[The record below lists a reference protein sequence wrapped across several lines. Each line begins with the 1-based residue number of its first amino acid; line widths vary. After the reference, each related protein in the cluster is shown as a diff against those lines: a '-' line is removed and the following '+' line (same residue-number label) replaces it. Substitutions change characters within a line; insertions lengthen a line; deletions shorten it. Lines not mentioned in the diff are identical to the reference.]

1 MIEKDYIKELFQEK
15 LTSHEVPVRADLW
28 TSVSSSIGGSSVV
41 ASSMSIAT
49 KIIIAA
55 SVSAVALVTFYLVN
69 DKNSVPTPIK
79 KENPQEQRIIT
90 IDPLKIDKVEVQTEN
105 VEVQSENLAGQK
117 KNELLP
123 KQPEQ
128 RVDCAYDFS
137 TPENESDLN
146 SNFQQS
152 NNSDINKE
160 IVTEKSPEKI
170 ERQDPIIRNSNPSAN
185 EIVANPEITTKE
197 QESTVLLPN
206 IFTPNGDGKND
217 FLSINIGEVTEF
229 SVVILNQAN
238 KVIYTSSNPN
248 FSWDGLTTNGEIS
261 PAGTY
266 VYYISAKD
274 LNGKLLTKY
283 SSLTIS
289 Y

>member
-1 MIEKDYIKELFQEK
+1 MIEKDYIKELFQDK

-79 KENPQEQRIIT
+79 KENPKEQRIIT
-90 IDPLKIDKVEVQTEN
+90 IDSLKIEKEEV
-105 VEVQSENLAGQK
+105 K
-117 KNELLP
+117 KDEKLLP
-123 KQPEQ
+123 KQAEQ
-128 RVDCAYDFS
+128 RVDCEYDFS
-137 TPENESDLN
+137 TPENDSDLN
-146 SNFQQS
+146 SNFQLS
-152 NNSDINKE
+152 NKSDINKE
-160 IVTEKSPEKI
+160 IVTEKSPQKI
-170 ERQDPIIRNSNPSAN
+170 EQQDPIIRNSNPSAN
-185 EIVANPEITTKE
+185 EIVAKPEIKIKE
-197 QESTVLLPN
+197 NESTILLPN

-217 FLSINIGEVTEF
+217 LLSIKIGEVTEF

-238 KVIYTSSNPN
+238 KPIYTSNNPN
-248 FSWDGLTTNGEIS
+248 FSWDGIATNGELS

>member
-1 MIEKDYIKELFQEK
+1 MIEKDYIKELFQDK

-28 TSVSSSIGGSSVV
+28 TSVSSSIGGSLVV

-69 DKNSVPTPIK
+69 DKNLEQSPIK

-90 IDPLKIDKVEVQTEN
+90 IDSLKIEKEEV
-105 VEVQSENLAGQK
+105 K
-117 KNELLP
+117 KDEKLLP
-123 KQPEQ
+123 KQAEQ

-146 SNFQQS
+146 SEFQQS
-152 NNSDINKE
+152 NKIDINKE
-160 IVTEKSPEKI
+160 IVTEKGPQKI
-170 ERQDPIIRNSNPSAN
+170 EQQDPIIRNNTASTS
-185 EIVANPEITTKE
+185 EIVANPELTTKE

-217 FLSINIGEVTEF
+217 FLSIKIGEVTEF

-238 KVIYTSSNPN
+238 KVIFTSNDPN
-248 FSWDGLTTNGEIS
+248 FSWDGIAKNGEIS

-283 SSLTIS
+283 SNLTIS

>member
-90 IDPLKIDKVEVQTEN
+90 IDTLKIEKEEVKKDEK
-105 VEVQSENLAGQK
+105 LLQK
-117 KNELLP
+117 
-123 KQPEQ
+123 QADQ
-128 RVDCAYDFS
+128 RVDCEYDFS
-137 TPENESDLN
+137 TPENVSDLN
-146 SNFQQS
+146 SNYPQS
-152 NNSDINKE
+152 NKSDINKE

-170 ERQDPIIRNSNPSAN
+170 ERQYPIIRNSNPSAN
-185 EIVANPEITTKE
+185 EIVAKPEIKIKE
-197 QESTVLLPN
+197 NESTILLPN

-217 FLSINIGEVTEF
+217 LLSIKIGEVTEF

-248 FSWDGLTTNGEIS
+248 FSWDGIATNGELS
-261 PAGTY
+261 PAGSY

>member
-28 TSVSSSIGGSSVV
+28 TSVSSSIGGSSV
-41 ASSMSIAT
+41 AATSMSIAT
-49 KIIIAA
+49 KLMIAA
-55 SVSAVALVTFYLVN
+55 SVSAVALVTFYLIN
-69 DKNSVPTPIK
+69 NENLEQSPIK

-90 IDPLKIDKVEVQTEN
+90 IDSLKIKKEEV
-105 VEVQSENLAGQK
+105 K
-117 KNELLP
+117 KDEKLLP
-123 KQPEQ
+123 TQAEQ
-128 RVDCAYDFS
+128 RLDCAYDFS

-146 SNFQQS
+146 SEFQQS
-152 NNSDINKE
+152 NKIDINKE
-160 IVTEKSPEKI
+160 IITEKDPQKI
-170 ERQDPIIRNSNPSAN
+170 EKQDPIIRNNYTSTS
-185 EIVANPEITTKE
+185 EIIAKPETKTKE
-197 QESTVLLPN
+197 QEKTVLLPN

-217 FLSINIGEVTEF
+217 FLSIKIGEVTEF

-238 KVIYTSSNPN
+238 KVIFTSNDPN
-248 FSWDGLTTNGEIS
+248 FSWDGLATNGELS

>member
-1 MIEKDYIKELFQEK
+1 MIEKDYIKELFQDK

-49 KIIIAA
+49 KLIIAA

-69 DKNSVPTPIK
+69 DKNSVLTPIK

-90 IDPLKIDKVEVQTEN
+90 VDSLKIEKEEV
-105 VEVQSENLAGQK
+105 K
-117 KNELLP
+117 KDEKLLP
-123 KQPEQ
+123 EQLEQ

-146 SNFQQS
+146 SEFQQS
-152 NNSDINKE
+152 NKIDINKE
-160 IVTEKSPEKI
+160 IVTEKGPQKI
-170 ERQDPIIRNSNPSAN
+170 EQQDPIIRNNTTSTS
-185 EIVANPEITTKE
+185 EIVAKPEIKTKE
-197 QESTVLLPN
+197 QEKTVLLPN

-217 FLSINIGEVTEF
+217 LLSIKIGEVTEF

-238 KVIYTSSNPN
+238 KVIFTSIDPN
-248 FSWDGLTTNGEIS
+248 FSWDGVATNGELS

>member
-1 MIEKDYIKELFQEK
+1 MIEKDYIKDLFQEK

-28 TSVSSSIGGSSVV
+28 TSVSSSIGGSSV
-41 ASSMSIAT
+41 AATSMSIAT

-90 IDPLKIDKVEVQTEN
+90 IDTLKIEKEEV
-105 VEVQSENLAGQK
+105 K
-117 KNELLP
+117 KDEKLLP
-123 KQPEQ
+123 KQAEQ
-128 RVDCAYDFS
+128 RVDCEYDFS

-146 SNFQQS
+146 SEFQQS
-152 NNSDINKE
+152 NKIDINKE
-160 IVTEKSPEKI
+160 IVTEKGPQKI
-170 ERQDPIIRNSNPSAN
+170 EQQDPIIRNNTASTS
-185 EIVANPEITTKE
+185 EIVANPELTTKE

-217 FLSINIGEVTEF
+217 FLSIKIGEVTEF

-248 FSWDGLTTNGEIS
+248 FSWDGLATNGELS

>member
-1 MIEKDYIKELFQEK
+1 MIEKDYIKELFQDK

-28 TSVSSSIGGSSVV
+28 TSVSSSVGGSSVV

-49 KIIIAA
+49 KLMIAA
-55 SVSAVALVTFYLVN
+55 SVSAVALVTFYLIN
-69 DKNSVPTPIK
+69 NENLEQSPIK
-79 KENPQEQRIIT
+79 KENLQEQRNIT
-90 IDPLKIDKVEVQTEN
+90 VDSLKIEKKEV
-105 VEVQSENLAGQK
+105 K
-117 KNELLP
+117 KDEKLLP
-123 KQPEQ
+123 EQLEQ

-146 SNFQQS
+146 SEFQQS
-152 NNSDINKE
+152 NKSDINKE
-160 IVTEKSPEKI
+160 IITEKGSQKI
-170 ERQDPIIRNSNPSAN
+170 DQQNPIIRNNTASTS
-185 EIVANPEITTKE
+185 EIVAKPEIITKE

-217 FLSINIGEVTEF
+217 FLSIKIGEVTEF

-238 KVIYTSSNPN
+238 KVIFTSNDPN
-248 FSWDGLTTNGEIS
+248 FLWDGLETNGELS

-283 SSLTIS
+283 SNLTIS

>member
-1 MIEKDYIKELFQEK
+1 MIEKDYIKELFQDK

-28 TSVSSSIGGSSVV
+28 TSVSSSIGGNSVV
-41 ASSMSIAT
+41 ATSMSIAT

-55 SVSAVALVTFYLVN
+55 SVSAVALVTFYLIN
-69 DKNSVPTPIK
+69 NENLEQSPIK

-90 IDPLKIDKVEVQTEN
+90 IDSLKIKKEEV
-105 VEVQSENLAGQK
+105 K
-117 KNELLP
+117 KDEKLLP

-128 RVDCAYDFS
+128 RLDCAYDFS

-146 SNFQQS
+146 LEFQQS
-152 NNSDINKE
+152 NKIDINKE
-160 IVTEKSPEKI
+160 IITEKDPQKI
-170 ERQDPIIRNSNPSAN
+170 EKQDPIIRNNYSSTS
-185 EIVANPEITTKE
+185 EIIAKPETKTKE
-197 QESTVLLPN
+197 QEKTVLLPN

-217 FLSINIGEVTEF
+217 FLSIKIGEVTEF

-238 KVIYTSSNPN
+238 KVIFTSNDPN
-248 FSWDGLTTNGEIS
+248 FSWDGVATNGELS

>member
-69 DKNSVPTPIK
+69 DKNIEPIPIK

-90 IDPLKIDKVEVQTEN
+90 IDTLKIEKKEV
-105 VEVQSENLAGQK
+105 K
-117 KNELLP
+117 KEEKLLP
-123 KQPEQ
+123 TQAEQ
-128 RVDCAYDFS
+128 RVGCEYDFS

-146 SNFQQS
+146 SEFQKS
-152 NNSDINKE
+152 NQIDINKE
-160 IVTEKSPEKI
+160 IVTEKGPQKI
-170 ERQDPIIRNSNPSAN
+170 EQQDPIIRNNTASTS
-185 EIVANPEITTKE
+185 EIVANPELTTKE

-217 FLSINIGEVTEF
+217 FLSIKIGEVTEF

-248 FSWDGLTTNGEIS
+248 FLWDGLATNGELS

>member
-1 MIEKDYIKELFQEK
+1 MIEKDYIKELFQDK

-90 IDPLKIDKVEVQTEN
+90 IDTLKIEKEEV
-105 VEVQSENLAGQK
+105 K
-117 KNELLP
+117 KDEKLLP
-123 KQPEQ
+123 KQAEQ
-128 RVDCAYDFS
+128 RVDCEYDFS
-137 TPENESDLN
+137 TPENVSDLN
-146 SNFQQS
+146 SNYPQS
-152 NNSDINKE
+152 NKSDINKE

-170 ERQDPIIRNSNPSAN
+170 ERQYPIIRNSNPSAN
-185 EIVANPEITTKE
+185 EIVAKPEIKIKE
-197 QESTVLLPN
+197 NESTILLPN

-217 FLSINIGEVTEF
+217 LLSIKIGEVTEF

-248 FSWDGLTTNGEIS
+248 FSWDGIATNGELS
-261 PAGTY
+261 PAGSY

>member
-28 TSVSSSIGGSSVV
+28 TSVSSSIGGSSV
-41 ASSMSIAT
+41 AATSMSIAT
-49 KIIIAA
+49 KLMIAA
-55 SVSAVALVTFYLVN
+55 SVSAVALVTFYLIN
-69 DKNSVPTPIK
+69 NENLEPIPLKN
-79 KENPQEQRIIT
+79 ENPQEQRIIT
-90 IDPLKIDKVEVQTEN
+90 VDSLKIEKEEV
-105 VEVQSENLAGQK
+105 K
-117 KNELLP
+117 KDEKLLP
-123 KQPEQ
+123 KQAEQ
-128 RVDCAYDFS
+128 RVDCEYNFS

-146 SNFQQS
+146 SEFQQS
-152 NNSDINKE
+152 NKIDINKE
-160 IVTEKSPEKI
+160 IVTEKGPQKI
-170 ERQDPIIRNSNPSAN
+170 EQQDPIIRNNSTSTS
-185 EIVANPEITTKE
+185 EIVAKPEIKTKE
-197 QESTVLLPN
+197 KESTVLLPN

-217 FLSINIGEVTEF
+217 LLSIKIGEVTEF

-238 KVIYTSSNPN
+238 KVIFTSNDPN
-248 FSWDGLTTNGEIS
+248 FSWDGVATNGELS

>member
-1 MIEKDYIKELFQEK
+1 MIEKDYIKELFQDK

-28 TSVSSSIGGSSVV
+28 TSVSSSIGGNSVV
-41 ASSMSIAT
+41 ATSMSIAT

-55 SVSAVALVTFYLVN
+55 SVSAVALITFYLVN
-69 DKNSVPTPIK
+69 DKTSDPTPIK

-90 IDPLKIDKVEVQTEN
+90 VDTLKIEKEEV
-105 VEVQSENLAGQK
+105 K
-117 KNELLP
+117 KDEKLLP
-123 KQPEQ
+123 TQAEQ
-128 RVDCAYDFS
+128 RFDCEYDFS
-137 TPENESDLN
+137 TPENDSDLKSDFQK
-146 SNFQQS
+146 SNIS
-152 NNSDINKE
+152 KE
-160 IVTEKSPEKI
+160 IVTEKGLHKI
-170 ERQDPIIRNSNPSAN
+170 EQQDPIIRNNTTSTS
-185 EIVANPEITTKE
+185 EIVAKPEIKTKE

-217 FLSINIGEVTEF
+217 FLSIEIGKVTEF

-238 KVIYTSSNPN
+238 KVIFTSNDPN
-248 FSWDGLTTNGEIS
+248 FSWDGQSLQGELS

-283 SSLTIS
+283 SNLTIS

>member
-41 ASSMSIAT
+41 ASSMSTAT

-69 DKNSVPTPIK
+69 DKNLEQSPIK

-90 IDPLKIDKVEVQTEN
+90 IDSLKIEKEEV
-105 VEVQSENLAGQK
+105 K
-117 KNELLP
+117 KDEKLLP
-123 KQPEQ
+123 KQAEQ
-128 RVDCAYDFS
+128 RLDCAYDFS

-146 SNFQQS
+146 SEFQQS
-152 NNSDINKE
+152 NKIDINKE
-160 IVTEKSPEKI
+160 IITEKDPQKI
-170 ERQDPIIRNSNPSAN
+170 EKQDPIIRNNYTSTS
-185 EIVANPEITTKE
+185 EIIAKPETKTKE
-197 QESTVLLPN
+197 KESTLLLPN

-217 FLSINIGEVTEF
+217 FLSIKIGEVTEF

-238 KVIYTSSNPN
+238 KVIFTSNDPN
-248 FSWDGLTTNGEIS
+248 FSWDGIATNGELS
-261 PAGTY
+261 PVGTY

>member
-41 ASSMSIAT
+41 ASSMSIAN
-49 KIIIAA
+49 KLLIAA

-69 DKNSVPTPIK
+69 DKNLEQIPIK

-90 IDPLKIDKVEVQTEN
+90 IDSLKIEKEEV
-105 VEVQSENLAGQK
+105 K
-117 KNELLP
+117 KDEKLLP
-123 KQPEQ
+123 KQAEQ
-128 RVDCAYDFS
+128 RVDCEYDFS

-146 SNFQQS
+146 SEFQQS
-152 NNSDINKE
+152 NKIDINKE
-160 IVTEKSPEKI
+160 IVTEKGPQKI
-170 ERQDPIIRNSNPSAN
+170 EQQDPIIRNNTASTS
-185 EIVANPEITTKE
+185 EIVAKPEIKTKE
-197 QESTVLLPN
+197 QEKTVLLPN

-217 FLSINIGEVTEF
+217 FLSIKIGEVTEF

-238 KVIYTSSNPN
+238 KVIFTSNDPN
-248 FSWDGLTTNGEIS
+248 FSWDGIAKNGEIS

>member
-1 MIEKDYIKELFQEK
+1 MIEKDYIKELFQDK

-49 KIIIAA
+49 KLLIAA

-69 DKNSVPTPIK
+69 DKNLEQSPIK

-90 IDPLKIDKVEVQTEN
+90 IDSLKIEKEEV
-105 VEVQSENLAGQK
+105 K
-117 KNELLP
+117 KDEKLLP
-123 KQPEQ
+123 TQAEQ

-146 SNFQQS
+146 SEFQQS
-152 NNSDINKE
+152 NKIDINKE
-160 IVTEKSPEKI
+160 IITEKGPQKI
-170 ERQDPIIRNSNPSAN
+170 EQQDPIIRNNTTSTS
-185 EIVANPEITTKE
+185 EIVAKPEIKTKE
-197 QESTVLLPN
+197 QEKTVLLPN

-217 FLSINIGEVTEF
+217 LLSIKIGEVTEF

-238 KVIYTSSNPN
+238 KVIFTSIDPN
-248 FSWDGLTTNGEIS
+248 FSWDGVATNGELS

>member
-1 MIEKDYIKELFQEK
+1 MIEKDYIKELFQDK

-55 SVSAVALVTFYLVN
+55 SVSAVALVTFYLLN
-69 DKNSVPTPIK
+69 DKNPDPKPIK
-79 KENPQEQRIIT
+79 KENPQEQRIST
-90 IDPLKIDKVEVQTEN
+90 IDSLKIEKEE
-105 VEVQSENLAGQK
+105 EK
-117 KNELLP
+117 LLP

-128 RVDCAYDFS
+128 RVDCEYDFS

-152 NNSDINKE
+152 NKIDINKE
-160 IVTEKSPEKI
+160 IVTEKGPQKI
-170 ERQDPIIRNSNPSAN
+170 EQQDPIIRNNTASTS
-185 EIVANPEITTKE
+185 EIVANPELTTKE

-217 FLSINIGEVTEF
+217 FLSIKIGEVTEF

-238 KVIYTSSNPN
+238 KVIFTSNDPN
-248 FSWDGLTTNGEIS
+248 FSWDGQSLQGELS

-283 SSLTIS
+283 SNLTIS

>member
-1 MIEKDYIKELFQEK
+1 MIEKDYIKELFQDK

-28 TSVSSSIGGSSVV
+28 TSVSSSIGGSSV
-41 ASSMSIAT
+41 AATSMSIAT
-49 KIIIAA
+49 KLMIAA

-69 DKNSVPTPIK
+69 NENLEQSPIK

-90 IDPLKIDKVEVQTEN
+90 FDSLKIKKEEV
-105 VEVQSENLAGQK
+105 K
-117 KNELLP
+117 KDEKLLP

-146 SNFQQS
+146 SEFQQS
-152 NNSDINKE
+152 NKIDINKE
-160 IVTEKSPEKI
+160 IITEKDPQKI
-170 ERQDPIIRNSNPSAN
+170 EKQDPIIRNNYTSTS
-185 EIVANPEITTKE
+185 EIIAKPETKTKE
-197 QESTVLLPN
+197 QEKTVLLPN

-217 FLSINIGEVTEF
+217 FLSIKIGEVTEF

-238 KVIYTSSNPN
+238 KVIFTSNDPN
-248 FSWDGLTTNGEIS
+248 FSWDGLATNGELS

>member
-28 TSVSSSIGGSSVV
+28 TSVSSSIGGSSV
-41 ASSMSIAT
+41 AATSMSIAT
-49 KIIIAA
+49 KLMIAA
-55 SVSAVALVTFYLVN
+55 SVSAVALVTFYLIN
-69 DKNSVPTPIK
+69 NENLEQSPIK

-90 IDPLKIDKVEVQTEN
+90 FDSLKIKKEEV
-105 VEVQSENLAGQK
+105 K
-117 KNELLP
+117 KDEKLLP

-137 TPENESDLN
+137 TPEYESDLN
-146 SNFQQS
+146 LEFQQS
-152 NNSDINKE
+152 NKIDINKE
-160 IVTEKSPEKI
+160 IVTEKSPQKI
-170 ERQDPIIRNSNPSAN
+170 ERQDPIIRNNSTSTS
-185 EIVANPEITTKE
+185 EIVAKPETKTKE
-197 QESTVLLPN
+197 QEKTVLLPN

-217 FLSINIGEVTEF
+217 FLSIKIGEVTEF

-238 KVIYTSSNPN
+238 KVIFTSNDPN
-248 FSWDGLTTNGEIS
+248 FSWDGLATNGELS

>member
-1 MIEKDYIKELFQEK
+1 MIEKDYIKDLFQEK

-90 IDPLKIDKVEVQTEN
+90 IDTLKIEKEEV
-105 VEVQSENLAGQK
+105 K
-117 KNELLP
+117 KDEKLLP
-123 KQPEQ
+123 KQADQ
-128 RVDCAYDFS
+128 RVDCEYDFS
-137 TPENESDLN
+137 TPENVSDLN
-146 SNFQQS
+146 SNYPQS
-152 NNSDINKE
+152 NKSDINKE

-170 ERQDPIIRNSNPSAN
+170 ERQYPIIRNSNPSAN
-185 EIVANPEITTKE
+185 EIVAKPEIKIKE
-197 QESTVLLPN
+197 NESTILLPN

-217 FLSINIGEVTEF
+217 LLSIKIGEVTEF

-248 FSWDGLTTNGEIS
+248 FSWDGIATNGELS
-261 PAGTY
+261 PAGSY

>member
-1 MIEKDYIKELFQEK
+1 MIEKDYIKDLFQEK
-15 LTSHEVPVRADLW
+15 LTSHEVPVRADIW

-79 KENPQEQRIIT
+79 KENPKEQRIIT
-90 IDPLKIDKVEVQTEN
+90 IDSLKIEKEEV
-105 VEVQSENLAGQK
+105 K
-117 KNELLP
+117 KDEKLLP
-123 KQPEQ
+123 KQAEQ
-128 RVDCAYDFS
+128 RVDCEYDFS
-137 TPENESDLN
+137 TPENDSDLN
-146 SNFQQS
+146 SNFQLS
-152 NNSDINKE
+152 NKSDINKE
-160 IVTEKSPEKI
+160 IVTEKSPQKI
-170 ERQDPIIRNSNPSAN
+170 EQQDPIIRNSNPSAN
-185 EIVANPEITTKE
+185 EIVAKPEIKIKE
-197 QESTVLLPN
+197 NESTILLPN

-217 FLSINIGEVTEF
+217 LLSIKIGEVTEF

-238 KVIYTSSNPN
+238 KPIYTSNNPN
-248 FSWDGLTTNGEIS
+248 FSWDGIATNGELS

>member
-1 MIEKDYIKELFQEK
+1 MIEKDYIKELFQDK

-28 TSVSSSIGGSSVV
+28 TSVSSSIGGSSV
-41 ASSMSIAT
+41 AATSMSIAT
-49 KIIIAA
+49 KLMIAA

-69 DKNSVPTPIK
+69 DKNLEQIPIK

-90 IDPLKIDKVEVQTEN
+90 IDSLKIEKEEV
-105 VEVQSENLAGQK
+105 K
-117 KNELLP
+117 KDEKLLP

-128 RVDCAYDFS
+128 RLDCEYDFS
-137 TPENESDLN
+137 TPDNESDLN
-146 SNFQQS
+146 SEFQQS
-152 NNSDINKE
+152 NKIDINKE
-160 IVTEKSPEKI
+160 IITEKDPQKI
-170 ERQDPIIRNSNPSAN
+170 EKQDPIIRNNYTSTS
-185 EIVANPEITTKE
+185 EIIAKPETKTKE
-197 QESTVLLPN
+197 QEKTVLLPN

-217 FLSINIGEVTEF
+217 FLSIKIGEVTEF

-238 KVIYTSSNPN
+238 KVIFTSNDPN
-248 FSWDGLTTNGEIS
+248 FSWDGVATNGELS

>member
-28 TSVSSSIGGSSVV
+28 TSVSSSIGGSSVT
-41 ASSMSIAT
+41 ATSMSIAT
-49 KIIIAA
+49 KLMIAA
-55 SVSAVALVTFYLVN
+55 SVSAVALVTFYLIN
-69 DKNSVPTPIK
+69 NENLEQSPIK

-90 IDPLKIDKVEVQTEN
+90 IDSLKIKKEEV
-105 VEVQSENLAGQK
+105 K
-117 KNELLP
+117 KDEKLLP
-123 KQPEQ
+123 TQAEQ

-146 SNFQQS
+146 SEFQQS
-152 NNSDINKE
+152 NKIDINKE
-160 IVTEKSPEKI
+160 IVTEKGPQKI
-170 ERQDPIIRNSNPSAN
+170 EQQDPIIRNNTTSTSD
-185 EIVANPEITTKE
+185 IVAKPEIKTKE

-217 FLSINIGEVTEF
+217 FLSIKIGEVTEF

-238 KVIYTSSNPN
+238 KVIFTSNDPN
-248 FSWDGLTTNGEIS
+248 FSWDGIAKNGEIS

>member
-28 TSVSSSIGGSSVV
+28 TSVSSSIGGSSV
-41 ASSMSIAT
+41 AATSMSIAT
-49 KIIIAA
+49 KLLIAA

-69 DKNSVPTPIK
+69 DKNLEQSPIK

-90 IDPLKIDKVEVQTEN
+90 VDSLKIEKEEVKKDK
-105 VEVQSENLAGQK
+105 K
-117 KNELLP
+117 LLP

-128 RVDCAYDFS
+128 RLDCAYDFS

-146 SNFQQS
+146 SEFQQS
-152 NNSDINKE
+152 NKIDINKE
-160 IVTEKSPEKI
+160 IITEKDPQKI
-170 ERQDPIIRNSNPSAN
+170 EKQDPIIRNNYTSTS
-185 EIVANPEITTKE
+185 EIIAKPETKTKE
-197 QESTVLLPN
+197 QEKTVLLPN

-217 FLSINIGEVTEF
+217 FLSIKIGEVTEF

-238 KVIYTSSNPN
+238 KVIFTSNDPN
-248 FSWDGLTTNGEIS
+248 FSWDGLATNGELS

>member
-1 MIEKDYIKELFQEK
+1 MIEKDYIKELFQDK

-41 ASSMSIAT
+41 VTSMSIAT
-49 KIIIAA
+49 KIIIAV
-55 SVSAVALVTFYLVN
+55 SVSAVAFVTFYLVN
-69 DKNSVPTPIK
+69 DKNSVPTPFK
-79 KENPQEQRIIT
+79 KEHPQEQRIIT
-90 IDPLKIDKVEVQTEN
+90 IDTLKIEKKEV
-105 VEVQSENLAGQK
+105 K
-117 KNELLP
+117 KEEKLLP
-123 KQPEQ
+123 TQAEQ
-128 RVDCAYDFS
+128 RVGCEYDFS
-137 TPENESDLN
+137 TPENDSDLKSDFHK
-146 SNFQQS
+146 SN
-152 NNSDINKE
+152 INKE
-160 IVTEKSPEKI
+160 IVTEKGPQKI
-170 ERQDPIIRNSNPSAN
+170 EQQDPIIRNNSTSTS
-185 EIVANPEITTKE
+185 EIVANPELTTKE

-217 FLSINIGEVTEF
+217 FLSIKIGEVTEF

-238 KVIYTSSNPN
+238 KVIFTSNDPN
-248 FSWDGLTTNGEIS
+248 FSWDGLAKNGEIS

>member
-1 MIEKDYIKELFQEK
+1 MIEKDYIKELFQDK

-41 ASSMSIAT
+41 ATSMSIAT
-49 KIIIAA
+49 KLIIAA

-69 DKNSVPTPIK
+69 DKNIEPIPIK

-90 IDPLKIDKVEVQTEN
+90 IDTLKIEKEEV
-105 VEVQSENLAGQK
+105 K
-117 KNELLP
+117 KEEKLLP
-123 KQPEQ
+123 KQAEQ
-128 RVDCAYDFS
+128 RVDCEYDFS
-137 TPENESDLN
+137 TPENDSDLK
-146 SNFQQS
+146 SEFQQS
-152 NNSDINKE
+152 NKSDINKE
-160 IVTEKSPEKI
+160 IITEKGSQKI
-170 ERQDPIIRNSNPSAN
+170 DQQNPIIRNNYTSTS
-185 EIVANPEITTKE
+185 EIVAKPEIKTKE
-197 QESTVLLPN
+197 KESTVLLPN
-206 IFTPNGDGKND
+206 IFTPNSDGKND
-217 FLSINIGEVTEF
+217 FLSIKIGEVTEF

-238 KVIYTSSNPN
+238 KVIFTSNDPN
-248 FSWDGLTTNGEIS
+248 FSWDGLATNGELS

>member
-1 MIEKDYIKELFQEK
+1 MIEKDYIKELFQDK

-49 KIIIAA
+49 KLLIAA
-55 SVSAVALVTFYLVN
+55 SVSSVALVTFYLVN
-69 DKNSVPTPIK
+69 DKNLVQSPIIKDTP
-79 KENPQEQRIIT
+79 KEHRNIT
-90 IDPLKIDKVEVQTEN
+90 VDSLKIEKEEV
-105 VEVQSENLAGQK
+105 K
-117 KNELLP
+117 KDEKLLP
-123 KQPEQ
+123 TQAEQ

-146 SNFQQS
+146 SEFQQS
-152 NNSDINKE
+152 NKIDINKE
-160 IVTEKSPEKI
+160 IITEKDPQKI
-170 ERQDPIIRNSNPSAN
+170 EKQDPIIRNNYTSTS
-185 EIVANPEITTKE
+185 EIIAKPETKTKE
-197 QESTVLLPN
+197 QEKTVLLPN

-217 FLSINIGEVTEF
+217 FLSIKIGEVKEF

-238 KVIYTSSNPN
+238 KVIFTSNDPN
-248 FSWDGLTTNGEIS
+248 FSWDGLATNGELS

>member
-1 MIEKDYIKELFQEK
+1 MIEKDYIKELFQDK

-28 TSVSSSIGGSSVV
+28 TSVSSSIGGSSV
-41 ASSMSIAT
+41 AATSMSIAT
-49 KIIIAA
+49 KLMIAA

-69 DKNSVPTPIK
+69 DKNLEQIPIK

-90 IDPLKIDKVEVQTEN
+90 VDSLKIEKEEVKKDK
-105 VEVQSENLAGQK
+105 K
-117 KNELLP
+117 LLP
-123 KQPEQ
+123 TQTEQ

-146 SNFQQS
+146 SEFQQS
-152 NNSDINKE
+152 NKSDINKE
-160 IVTEKSPEKI
+160 IITEKGPQKI
-170 ERQDPIIRNSNPSAN
+170 EQQDPIIRNNTTSTS
-185 EIVANPEITTKE
+185 EIVAKPEIKTKE
-197 QESTVLLPN
+197 QEKTVLLPN

-217 FLSINIGEVTEF
+217 LLSIKIGEVTEF

-238 KVIYTSSNPN
+238 KVIFTSIDPN
-248 FSWDGLTTNGEIS
+248 FSWDGVATNGELS

>member
-49 KIIIAA
+49 KLLIAA

-69 DKNSVPTPIK
+69 DKNLEQSPIK

-90 IDPLKIDKVEVQTEN
+90 IDSLKIKKEEV
-105 VEVQSENLAGQK
+105 K
-117 KNELLP
+117 KDEKLLP
-123 KQPEQ
+123 TQAEQ

-137 TPENESDLN
+137 TPENDSDLKSDFQK
-146 SNFQQS
+146 SNK
-152 NNSDINKE
+152 SDINKE
-160 IVTEKSPEKI
+160 IVTEKGPQKI
-170 ERQDPIIRNSNPSAN
+170 EQQDPIIRNNTASTS
-185 EIVANPEITTKE
+185 EIVAKPEIKTKE
-197 QESTVLLPN
+197 QEKTVLLPN

-217 FLSINIGEVTEF
+217 FLSIKIGEVTEF

-238 KVIYTSSNPN
+238 KVIFTSNDPN
-248 FSWDGLTTNGEIS
+248 FSWDGVATNGELS

>member
-1 MIEKDYIKELFQEK
+1 MIEKDYIKELFQDK

-28 TSVSSSIGGSSVV
+28 TSVSSSIGGSLVV

-79 KENPQEQRIIT
+79 KEHPQEQRIIT
-90 IDPLKIDKVEVQTEN
+90 IDTLKIDKVEVQTEN
-105 VEVQSENLAGQK
+105 LEVQPENLAGQK
-117 KNELLP
+117 KKELLP
-123 KQPEQ
+123 KQAEQ

-146 SNFQQS
+146 TEFQQS
-152 NNSDINKE
+152 NKIDINKE
-160 IVTEKSPEKI
+160 IVTEKGPQKI
-170 ERQDPIIRNSNPSAN
+170 EQQDPIIRNNTASTS
-185 EIVANPEITTKE
+185 EIVANPELTTKE

-217 FLSINIGEVTEF
+217 FLSIKIGEVTEF

-238 KVIYTSSNPN
+238 KVIFTSNDPN
-248 FSWDGLTTNGEIS
+248 FSWDGQSLQGELS

-283 SSLTIS
+283 SNLTIS

>member
-1 MIEKDYIKELFQEK
+1 MTEKDYIKELFQDK

-28 TSVSSSIGGSSVV
+28 TSVSSSIGGNSVV
-41 ASSMSIAT
+41 ATSMSIAT

-55 SVSAVALVTFYLVN
+55 SVSAVALITFYLVN
-69 DKNSVPTPIK
+69 DKTSDPTPIK

-90 IDPLKIDKVEVQTEN
+90 IDTLKIEKKEV
-105 VEVQSENLAGQK
+105 K
-117 KNELLP
+117 KEEKLLP
-123 KQPEQ
+123 TQAEQ
-128 RVDCAYDFS
+128 RVGCEYDFS

-146 SNFQQS
+146 SEFQQS
-152 NNSDINKE
+152 NKSDINKE
-160 IVTEKSPEKI
+160 IITEKGSQKI
-170 ERQDPIIRNSNPSAN
+170 DQQNPIIRNNTASTS
-185 EIVANPEITTKE
+185 EIVAKPEIITKE

-217 FLSINIGEVTEF
+217 FLSIKIGEVTEF

-238 KVIYTSSNPN
+238 KVIFTSNDPN
-248 FSWDGLTTNGEIS
+248 FSWDGLETNGELS

-283 SSLTIS
+283 SNLTIS

>member
-1 MIEKDYIKELFQEK
+1 MIEKDYIKELFQDK

-49 KIIIAA
+49 KLLIAA

-69 DKNSVPTPIK
+69 DKNLEQSPIK

-90 IDPLKIDKVEVQTEN
+90 IDSLKIEKEEV
-105 VEVQSENLAGQK
+105 K
-117 KNELLP
+117 KDEKLLP

-146 SNFQQS
+146 SEFQQS
-152 NNSDINKE
+152 NKIDINKE
-160 IVTEKSPEKI
+160 IVKEKGPQKI
-170 ERQDPIIRNSNPSAN
+170 EQQDPIIRNNTTSTS
-185 EIVANPEITTKE
+185 EIVAKPEIKTKE
-197 QESTVLLPN
+197 QEKTVLLPN

-217 FLSINIGEVTEF
+217 LLSIKIGEVTEF

-238 KVIYTSSNPN
+238 KVIFTSIDPN
-248 FSWDGLTTNGEIS
+248 FSWDGVATNGELS

>member
-28 TSVSSSIGGSSVV
+28 TSVSSSIGGSSV
-41 ASSMSIAT
+41 AATSMSIAT
-49 KIIIAA
+49 KLLIAA

-69 DKNSVPTPIK
+69 DKNLEQSPIK

-90 IDPLKIDKVEVQTEN
+90 IDSLKIEKEEV
-105 VEVQSENLAGQK
+105 K
-117 KNELLP
+117 KDEKLLP

-128 RVDCAYDFS
+128 RLDCAYDFS

-146 SNFQQS
+146 SEFQQS
-152 NNSDINKE
+152 NKIDINKE
-160 IVTEKSPEKI
+160 IITEKGPQKI
-170 ERQDPIIRNSNPSAN
+170 EQQDPIIRNNSTSTS
-185 EIVANPEITTKE
+185 EIVAKPEIKTKE

-217 FLSINIGEVTEF
+217 FLSIKIGEVTEF

-238 KVIYTSSNPN
+238 KVIFTSNDPN
-248 FSWDGLTTNGEIS
+248 FSWDGLATNGELS

>member
-1 MIEKDYIKELFQEK
+1 MIEKDYIKELFQDK

-55 SVSAVALVTFYLVN
+55 SVSAVALVTFYLIN
-69 DKNSVPTPIK
+69 DENLKQSPIK
-79 KENPQEQRIIT
+79 KENSQEQRIIT
-90 IDPLKIDKVEVQTEN
+90 IDSLKIEKEEV
-105 VEVQSENLAGQK
+105 K
-117 KNELLP
+117 KDEKLLP
-123 KQPEQ
+123 TQADQ
-128 RVDCAYDFS
+128 RVDCEYDFS
-137 TPENESDLN
+137 TPENDSDLKSEFQK
-146 SNFQQS
+146 SNK
-152 NNSDINKE
+152 SDINKE
-160 IVTEKSPEKI
+160 IVTEKGPQKI
-170 ERQDPIIRNSNPSAN
+170 EQQDPIIRNNSTSTS
-185 EIVANPEITTKE
+185 EIVAKPEIKTKE
-197 QESTVLLPN
+197 KESSVLLPN

-217 FLSINIGEVTEF
+217 LLSIKIGEVTEF

-238 KVIYTSSNPN
+238 KVIFTSNDPN
-248 FSWDGLTTNGEIS
+248 FSWDGLATNGELS

-283 SSLTIS
+283 SNLTIS

>member
-1 MIEKDYIKELFQEK
+1 MIEKDYIKELFQDK

-28 TSVSSSIGGSSVV
+28 TSVSSSIGGSSV
-41 ASSMSIAT
+41 AATSMSIAT
-49 KIIIAA
+49 KLMIAA

-69 DKNSVPTPIK
+69 DKNLEQIPIK

-90 IDPLKIDKVEVQTEN
+90 IDSLKIEKEEV
-105 VEVQSENLAGQK
+105 K
-117 KNELLP
+117 KDEKLLP

-128 RVDCAYDFS
+128 RLDCEYDFS
-137 TPENESDLN
+137 TPDNESDLN
-146 SNFQQS
+146 SEFQQS
-152 NNSDINKE
+152 NKIDINKE
-160 IVTEKSPEKI
+160 IITEKDPQKI
-170 ERQDPIIRNSNPSAN
+170 EKQDPIIRNNYTSTS
-185 EIVANPEITTKE
+185 EIIAKPETKTKE
-197 QESTVLLPN
+197 QEKTVLLPN

-217 FLSINIGEVTEF
+217 FLSIKIGEVTEF

-238 KVIYTSSNPN
+238 KVIFTSNDPN
-248 FSWDGLTTNGEIS
+248 FSWDGLATNGELS